1 MNKIFKNKT
10 AIVLFAG
17 PAVILFTVVLFIPIC
32 MSIYYSFCDYSTATR
47 AYTFIGL
54 KNYTDLMK
62 DQTMRT
68 ALKNS
73 LFFLVFSC
81 VSQLIM
87 GLLLAGLLTNIKKG
101 RNFFKNVI
109 YLPCVLSSAALG
121 LLWMFIFSEKLGINN
136 LLKEIG
142 IKGPLWMSDINGFII
157 LPMWVIAFVA
167 LWQYVG
173 QSMMLYMA
181 QISGISQS
189 LYEASYIDG
198 ATKVKAFRYITLPMW
213 VIAFVALWQYVGQS
227 MMLYM
232 AQISGINKSL
242 YEASYIDG
250 ATKKQAF
257 RYITLPLVKP
267 MIGTAM
273 SLNAIGSLKF
283 FDLIYSML
291 GDKTENLKMDVLAT
305 YLYRTG
311 FSSKGGNHYGRA
323 SAIGVILVALCLIA
337 TAVINK
343 IFKTENYEM

>member
-1 MNKIFKNKT
+1 MDKLLRNKK
-10 AIVLFAG
+10 AIILFVA
-17 PAVILFTVVLFIPIC
+17 PAFILFTVVLFVPIIT
-32 MSIYYSFCDYSTATR
+32 SFYYALCDYDKATR
-47 AYTFIGL
+47 SYNFIGL
-54 KNYTDLMK
+54 GNFQKMLRDP
-62 DQTMRT
+62 TMRI

-101 RNFFKNVI
+101 RNLFKNVI
-109 YLPCVLSSAALG
+109 YMPCVLSSAALG
-121 LLWMFIFSEKLGINN
+121 LLWAFLFHAKVGINN
-136 LLKEIG
+136 LLANMG
-142 IKGPLWMSDINGFII
+142 IIERAAKGPAWLYSITGFIT
-157 LPMWVIAFVA
+157 LPMWVVAFVA

-181 QISGISQS
+181 QISGIS
-189 LYEASYIDG
+189 
-198 ATKVKAFRYITLPMW
+198 
-213 VIAFVALWQYVGQS
+213 
-227 MMLYM
+227 
-232 AQISGINKSL
+232 KSL

-250 ATKKQAF
+250 ATKAKAF
-257 RYITLPLVKP
+257 RYITLPLIKP
-267 MIGTAM
+267 MVGTAM

-311 FSSKGGNHYGRA
+311 FSSKGGNHYGYA
-323 SAIGVILVALCLIA
+323 SAIGVVLVVLCLLA
-337 TAVINK
+337 TAIINR